1 MAFDGITVSSI
12 VNELNEHLTGGRIA
26 KIAQPESDELLL
38 TVKTPGGTEA
48 SLYLGKRLSSS
59 DLSYRGK

>member
-26 KIAQPESDELLL
+26 KIAQPESD
-38 TVKTPGGTEA
+38 A
-48 SLYLGKRLSSS
+48 SFFLGKRLSSS